1 MKQLFMLIFCISLGY
16 TNAQETVT
24 LFIEDGN
31 DDAWQLF
38 NDYTTPTGEMFID
51 QEQLSLG
58 FDIWGGSRRHHVG
71 LRYLNIPILP
81 GSTITSAYIQFTSL
95 NANQKSDKVY
105 VRCEKNPSPSAFTTE
120 DYNIS
125 SRVRGDTFVEWHI
138 PEWQEFIPGPAQKTS
153 NLKLIV
159 QEAIDHPEW
168 VENKPIVF
176 LFLGLYIIYGPDTV
190 LPRQAC
196 SWDYMGEMYAPFLTI
211 TYYEPASIGELG
223 VENRMS
229 VFPNPASDKF
239 TVSFIDLL
247 AGYYDICLFDLYGK
261 EACKVHEGRLG
272 HGDYKFK
279 LSAAG
284 LNLQPGVY
292 FVSLSGETG
301 NMVRKIVVK
310 D

>member
-1 MKQLFMLIFCISLGY
+1 
-16 TNAQETVT
+16 
-24 LFIEDGN
+24 
-31 DDAWQLF
+31 
-38 NDYTTPTGEMFID
+38 MFID

-58 FDIWGGSRRHHVG
+58 FDIWGGSRRHHIG

-95 NANQKSDKVY
+95 NANPKSDKVY

-125 SRVRGDTFVEWHI
+125 SRVRTDTLVEWHI
-138 PEWQEFIPGPAQKTS
+138 PEWQEFIPGPAQKTP

-196 SWDYMGEMYAPFLTI
+196 SWEYMGVMYAPFLTI
-211 TYYEPASIGELG
+211 TYYEPAL
-223 VENRMS
+223 VEEINVASAMNI
-229 VFPNPASDKF
+229 FPNPVLNTF
-239 TVSFIDLL
+239 TVSFTELP
-247 AGYYDICLFDLYGK
+247 AGHYEICLYDLTGQQAY
-261 EACKVHEGRLG
+261 KVHEGQLD
-272 HGDYKFK
+272 HGDHEFS
-279 LSAAG
+279 LSAG
-284 LNLQPGVY
+284 ELNLQAGVY
-292 FVSLSGETG
+292 FVSLSGEAG

>member
-1 MKQLFMLIFCISLGY
+1 MKNLLIFIFCISFGIM
-16 TNAQETVT
+16 NAQETVT

-58 FDIWGGSRRHHVG
+58 FDIWGGSRRHHIG

-95 NANQKSDKVY
+95 NANPKSDKVY

-125 SRVRGDTFVEWHI
+125 SRVRTDTLVEWHI
-138 PEWQEFIPGPAQKTS
+138 PEWQEFIPGPAQKTP

-196 SWDYMGEMYAPFLTI
+196 SWEYMGVMYAPFLTI
-211 TYYEPASIGELG
+211 TYYEPAL
-223 VENRMS
+223 VEEINVASAMNI
-229 VFPNPASDKF
+229 FPNPVLNTF
-239 TVSFIDLL
+239 TVSFTELP
-247 AGYYDICLFDLYGK
+247 AGHYEICLYDLTGQQAY
-261 EACKVHEGRLG
+261 KVHEGQLD
-272 HGDYKFK
+272 HGDHEFS
-279 LSAAG
+279 LSAG
-284 LNLQPGVY
+284 ELNLQAGVY
-292 FVSLSGETG
+292 FVSLSGEAG